1 MKARARTD
9 HREDLCARQAAGERL
24 KFLFFWGHSGTGVG
38 AWVLSQWWEAPF
50 VVEGV
55 TYRTA
60 EHWMM
65 GQKAVLFGD
74 RESWEKIVAA
84 RSPGSAKALGRKV
97 QGFDDEHWIAARFG
111 IVVAGNVAKFGQN
124 PDLLA
129 WLHRT
134 GDKVLV
140 EASPRDNIW
149 GIGMAAST
157 PGVEDVRTWKGLNL
171 LGFALGEARKQLCRS

>member
-1 MKARARTD
+1 
-9 HREDLCARQAAGERL
+9 
-24 KFLFFWGHSGTGVG
+24 
-38 AWVLSQWWEAPF
+38 
-50 VVEGV
+50 
-55 TYRTA
+55 
-60 EHWMM
+60 M

-97 QGFDDEHWIAARFG
+97 QGFDDERWTAARFG
-111 IVVAGNVAKFGQN
+111 IVVAGNIAKFGQA

-129 WLHRT
+129 WLRRT
-134 GDKVLV
+134 GEKVLV
-140 EASPRDNIW
+140 EASPRDGIW

-157 PGVEDVRTWKGLNL
+157 PGIEDVATWKGLNL